1 MNDVPEITFEEI
13 KLPRKKAT
21 CARITSTGLSEIAP
35 CAEGEQLKQQYDS
48 ALQEWRKQSQPQVNP
63 LLEGESSAVRAVQ
76 LREEALVKRNAAAN
90 RMYLH
95 RATCARCRRR
105 R

>member
-1 MNDVPEITFEEI
+1 MNNLTVPTIDE
-13 KLPRKKAT
+13 RKRKNKSSASV
-21 CARITSTGLSEIAP
+21 TSAELGDSVP

-48 ALQEWRKQSQPQVNP
+48 ALQEWKMRSQPQVIP
-63 LLEGESSAVRAVQ
+63 FVEGQAAARRAIQ
-76 LREEALVKRNAAAN
+76 LREEALAERNAAAN

-95 RATCARCRRR
+95 RAVCATCRRR